1 MKKYISI
8 LIFGLSFTAAQSQ
21 DVSDALRLSQ
31 DNTNGTA
38 RFRAMSGAFGALGG
52 DLSALNVNPAG
63 SVVFSN
69 NQFTAT
75 LNNYNTHN
83 SSNYFGTK
91 TKETNNSFDL
101 NQAGAV
107 FVFNNNDKRSDWKK
121 FAVAINYDNM
131 NNFDNKIISAGT
143 NQNSV
148 ANYFLSYANANA
160 TQGGIYLGSLQNGYY
175 EDFNYA
181 DQQALLGYQAY
192 IINPVT
198 NDPANNTAYTSN
210 VRPGGNYY
218 QQNTL
223 STKGYNGKLSFN
235 ASAQYQDWLS
245 VGLNLNSHFT
255 DYRQTTSFYEK
266 NSNTLTA
273 TSMVNNLTFRNELYT
288 YGTGFSF
295 QLGAIAKASKE
306 VRLGLAYQSPTW
318 YTLNDELTQS
328 ITATSSDTSG
338 QLAPD
343 VYDPKV
349 INVYDPYG
357 LKTPGKWTGSFAY
370 IFGKKGL
377 ISIDYAIKDYS
388 KALFTPKDQFKN
400 SSNNTDNNIPSW
412 LKTSAELR
420 LGAEYKIKQW
430 SLRGGYRFEQSPYK
444 DKKTVGDLTGYS
456 TGLGYNFGNTKLDL
470 AFSHS
475 ERDSQY
481 QFFQQGLTDRAA
493 INAINN
499 NVTLTLAFEL

>member
-8 LIFGLSFTAAQSQ
+8 LILCLSFTAAQSQ
-21 DVSDALRLSQ
+21 DVTDALRLSQ

-52 DLSALNVNPAG
+52 DLSAINVNPAG

-69 NQFTAT
+69 NQFAAS
-75 LNNYNTHN
+75 LNNYNTKN

-121 FAVAINYDNM
+121 FAVAVNYDNA
-131 NNFDNKIISAGT
+131 NNLDNKILSAGT

-148 ANYFLSYANANA
+148 ANYFLSYAN
-160 TQGGIYLGSLQNGYY
+160 QFGITTADLDYY
-175 EDFNYA
+175 YYDELNYQ
-181 DQQALLGYQAY
+181 DQQAFLGYQAY

-198 NDPANNTAYTSN
+198 TNPNNSSYTSN
-210 VRPGGNYY
+210 VSSGGNYY
-218 QQNTL
+218 QQNTFT
-223 STKGYNGKLSFN
+223 SKGYNGKLSFN

-255 DYRQTTSFYEK
+255 DYRQTTSFYESNS
-266 NSNTLTA
+266 NSNTTG
-273 TSMVNNLTFRNELYT
+273 VKNLKFNNELYT

-295 QLGAIAKASKE
+295 QVGAIAKASKE
-306 VRLGLAYQSPTW
+306 IRLGLAYQSSTW
-318 YTLNDELTQS
+318 FTLNDELTQS
-328 ITATSSDTSG
+328 ISSSG
-338 QLAPD
+338 YNYGNPANPALSTVAN
-343 VYDPKV
+343 DPKV

-357 LKTPGKWTGSFAY
+357 LRTPGKWTGSFAY

-388 KALFTPKDQFKN
+388 KAQFTPKDQFKN

-412 LKTSAELR
+412 LKRSAELR

-444 DKKTVGDLTGYS
+444 DKKTVGDLKGYS